1 MKILKIIALKFKKY
15 MYDLSTMLQ
24 ILGKFQKSRL
34 MQSCKPKEALKS
46 KFVQQEKL

>member
-1 MKILKIIALKFKKY
+1 MKFLKIIALKIKKL
-15 MYDLSTMLQ
+15 YDLSTMLE